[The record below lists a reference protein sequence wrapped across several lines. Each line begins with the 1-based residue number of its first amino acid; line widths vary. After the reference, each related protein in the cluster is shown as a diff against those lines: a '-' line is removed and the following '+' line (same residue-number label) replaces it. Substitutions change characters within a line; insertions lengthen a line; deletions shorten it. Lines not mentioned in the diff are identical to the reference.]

1 MKMKNVTVILDPVTV
16 SPKDIAAMVDL
27 WEHYA
32 LPNIDRKL
40 FGYIPARR
48 AARLKAKGLIQGY
61 EDEGFAL
68 TYLGAVVLTTMSDAE
83 RTGTTP

>member
-1 MKMKNVTVILDPVTV
+1 MKNVTVILDPVTV
-16 SPKDIAAMVDL
+16 SPKDIATMVRL

-32 LPNIDRKL
+32 LPNIDRRL
-40 FGYIPARR
+40 YIPARP

-61 EDEGFAL
+61 ADEWFAL
-68 TYLGAVVLTTMSDAE
+68 TYLGAVVLMTMSDAE